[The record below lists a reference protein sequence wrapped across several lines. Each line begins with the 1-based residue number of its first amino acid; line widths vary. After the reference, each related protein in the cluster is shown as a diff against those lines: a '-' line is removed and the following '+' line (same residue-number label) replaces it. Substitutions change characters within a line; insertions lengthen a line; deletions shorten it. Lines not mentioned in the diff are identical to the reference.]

1 MTDKAEEDV
10 WYSERLESLVRF
22 GFQRAHVETF
32 LHEDEAHVV
41 DRLAWLEARREQAS
55 QIEDRIVSFRAEH
68 PHHDVDFSLTTE
80 ALTDPFAVDDAHSSF
95 ERMMTQHAPW
105 EPALERGKVAWH
117 DFGLGEDWSRLY
129 QRLANL
135 DASSAASI
143 QILYP
148 LFGHPERFDEL
159 FRHLDIIEMDE
170 DRQRSVMRQG
180 YDSLKTM
187 GYNLPSIEHHSLMD
201 AFAVIEKWQDFHHTS
216 EQLKLSIT
224 QLVTPFDRELSLNLE
239 RRRSSLTSIE
249 QVDELHAIE
258 REVNRLGQT
267 FEDRRLEVSA
277 VIQGWRGLGI
287 IFPHDGDLHPSELME
302 WEANLES
309 IKDSIDQHL
318 GLVERWHRFERYW
331 PSRVETSRKWV
342 GQLEHSDDL
351 QDAVDELDQLWKQL
365 ELDGLS
371 LLDHFEGAG
380 LVLDEWRQ
388 RLFEDPLRTMEL
400 LTHTRPKWDRAVSL
414 IEDLE
419 SIDVSFEGADGTTGR
434 IRLLRE
440 TELSAELMD
449 ESERFIHE
457 RTRRNN
463 RHRDMLNRELADLRI
478 ADKIGTERDTS
489 ALSLNE
495 FESYIATLQRSD
507 SAATLETASSIPTR
521 FISQLNRE
529 VEQLKEAGWDVEDW
543 LSSLADHPGD
553 VARQLNLARQHIQ
566 HHEVL
571 RRRLQYLPWNK
582 DVNLAL
588 QLELDLRRPSRLPSL
603 SEKIPALSA
612 HLAQRAVEDESFEL
626 KLWKPKI
633 ARPTLVPLH
642 ERERSVQ
649 APGDTLEDAHEA
661 MLEAMEPHEQEENL
675 GTAEESALPALE
687 QPSSLKGDSEPV
699 ETPLEVQHVEAP
711 PETPPEVQH
720 VETPPT
726 SEEKVVV
733 KQDEQLNEKVTSEP
747 LMPSP
752 KDIVVEPQDANG
764 EGTSSALKALTALLS
779 QLGLTE
785 AAHSAEHIGLN
796 AMGDVRRAIAG
807 HVNVTPRDVRIAR
820 LLRITLRCLPDGSGD
835 DQQRAEVL
843 QVLSNSIKPLKK
855 WMRHRLESR
864 HSGASGDLLKDAAE
878 LGTALTRIPGPG
890 RRVPMVQDEYVL
902 PHELNEIKME
912 AQRLYDAIVLPS
924 AGGVAA

>member
-1 MTDKAEEDV
+1 LTDETEGDV

-22 GFQRAHVETF
+22 GFQRERVETF
-32 LHEDEAHVV
+32 LHEDEAHIV
-41 DRLAWLEARREQAS
+41 DRLSWLEARREQAS
-55 QIEDRIVSFRAEH
+55 QIEDRIVSFGAEH
-68 PHHDVDFSLTTE
+68 PNHDVDFSLITE
-80 ALTDPFAVDDAHSSF
+80 ALADPFAVDDVYSSF
-95 ERMMTQHAPW
+95 ERMMAQHAPW

-117 DFGLGEDWSRLY
+117 EFGLGEDWKRLY

-148 LFGHPERFDEL
+148 LFGQPERFDEL

-187 GYNLPSIEHHSLMD
+187 GYHLPDIEHHSLMD
-201 AFAVIEKWQDFHHTS
+201 AFAVIEKWQGFHHLS
-216 EQLKLSIT
+216 EQLKLSIA
-224 QLVTPFDRELSLNLE
+224 QLITPFDEELSQDLE
-239 RRRSSLTSIE
+239 HRRSSLNRIE
-249 QVDELHAIE
+249 QDDELHEIE

-267 FEDRRLEVSA
+267 FEDRRLEVSTI
-277 VIQGWRGLGI
+277 IQEWRGSGI
-287 IFPHDGDLHPSELME
+287 VFPHEGDLHPSELME

-309 IKDSIDQHL
+309 IKDSIEQHL
-318 GLVERWHRFERYW
+318 ALVARWNRFERYW

-342 GQLEHSDDL
+342 GLLEHSEDL
-351 QDAVDELDQLWKQL
+351 QDAVDALDQLWKQL

-371 LLDHFEGAG
+371 LIDHFEGAG

-388 RLFEDPLRTMEL
+388 RLFEDPLRTMEM
-400 LTHTRPKWDRAVSL
+400 LTHARPKWDRAVSL
-414 IEDLE
+414 IENLE
-419 SIDVSFEGADGTTGR
+419 AVDVSFEGEGGATGR
-434 IRLLRE
+434 VRLLRE
-440 TELSAELMD
+440 TELSVELMD
-449 ESERFIHE
+449 EVEHFINE

-489 ALSLNE
+489 AMNLNE
-495 FESYIATLQRSD
+495 FESYVATLQRSD
-507 SAATLETASSIPTR
+507 STVTLGATSSLPTR
-521 FISQLNRE
+521 FISQLNGE
-529 VEQLKEAGWDVEDW
+529 VERLKEMGWDVEDW
-543 LSSLADHPGD
+543 LSSLPDHPGD

-571 RRRLQYLPWNK
+571 RRRLQYLPWNR
-582 DVNLAL
+582 DINLAL
-588 QLELDLRRPSRLPSL
+588 QLELELRRPSRLPSL
-603 SEKIPALSA
+603 SDRIPALSA

-626 KLWKPKI
+626 KLWKPRV

-642 ERERSVQ
+642 ERGRPVQ
-649 APGDTLEDAHEA
+649 APADTLEDAHEA
-661 MLEAMEPHEQEENL
+661 MLEAMEPHDSEENFDD
-675 GTAEESALPALE
+675 AEEPTLPISE
-687 QPSSLKGDSEPV
+687 QPSSLKRDYKPV
-699 ETPLEVQHVEAP
+699 DTA
-711 PETPPEVQH
+711 PEVQR
-720 VETPPT
+720 VEASTA
-726 SEEKVVV
+726 SEEDVVV
-733 KQDEQLNEKVTSEP
+733 ELDEQLDEDVSSEP
-747 LMPSP
+747 TMPLLEATLP
-752 KDIVVEPQDANG
+752 VRQDASG
-764 EGTSSALKALTALLS
+764 EDTSAALNALTTLLS
-779 QLGLTE
+779 QLGLAD
-785 AAHSAEHIGLN
+785 AAHSTEHIGLD
-796 AMGDVRRAIAG
+796 AMGDVRRVLAG

-820 LLRITLRCLPDGSGD
+820 LLRITLRCLPDGTGD
-835 DQQRAEVL
+835 DKQRAEVL

-890 RRVPMVQDEYVL
+890 RRVPLMQDEYVL
-902 PHELNEIKME
+902 PHALDEIKKE